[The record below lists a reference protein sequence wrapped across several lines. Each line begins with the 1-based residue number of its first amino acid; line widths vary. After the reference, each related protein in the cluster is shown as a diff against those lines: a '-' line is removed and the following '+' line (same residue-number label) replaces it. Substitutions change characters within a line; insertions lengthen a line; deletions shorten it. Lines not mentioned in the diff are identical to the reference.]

1 MEKSEKQQK
10 APCTATTAPLTKGNF
25 KNKAK
30 KKEEEEKK
38 KNKNLRVQVT
48 EAACR
53 ITAGRQT
60 RFETEQP

>member
-30 KKEEEEKK
+30 KKRRRRKEKK
-38 KNKNLRVQVT
+38 QEPESSGYRSCLQNH
-48 EAACR
+48 CR
-53 ITAGRQT
+53 QADKV
-60 RFETEQP
+60 